1 MEQVLTYS
9 YDLTFNKSSIE
20 NQIILWKVNNYNSYI
35 TDFTVNNEEN
45 TFSFKTSL
53 SDDANI
59 MFTYFVDNHLIK
71 VNTSSNTYLLENID
85 LLNNENNLDIAKNL
99 SKLEQIIENIPED
112 KDSDDTETDDS
123 DNKDKNNSSKEIYN
137 FYTNKLNS
145 SFAQDKMSNIVSEL
159 NQQLNIHSLE
169 DIKQSNKLTIFDD
182 SDDDNLKAFQTSHI
196 KTTLLTDSDSS
207 INLLEDTSSDID
219 NDMID
224 KYYDTFLNNLS
235 KENNLQVDVK
245 DLKEEEVKEEK
256 VKEVKEIVE
265 EVVKKV
271 VEKVKEDDLTDIMI
285 SSAPLKIYPSDA
297 LDNTLPSNKCNTL
310 SESDPYNSLI
320 LSDSDFLVFYENLNV
335 KKDNYCLNEKDII
348 TTSIKILEK
357 EPKIN
362 NEEMKKYAFNEL
374 SIIKMI
380 IKEVLKTCKSIK
392 QSNTNKNSFDIKI
405 IPDDNNIFKLNVSIS
420 NLKNPRL
427 LEEFNKYKEIN
438 PDFDNSIKLT
448 IDMPKLYY
456 PYAPPIIT
464 INEPKFDD
472 VFLYSLATLDYFK
485 QEYWNPSNTI
495 ENVIHNIIQMIESYG
510 TIDKNNLSTININ
523 NHVIKLWSLLSLE
536 VEHNKINIDFV
547 KLTTMT
553 EVNKNTTKMASGTG
567 YSNSSSKDWDVKKY
581 LSEKKNKTADIIT
594 HLKEINT
601 KLLSCNNITDKI
613 INLLPSILDY
623 YLYDVNILEITNKI
637 EEYVQIV
644 IMLTYLQPFYN
655 QLYFKERKLSTLV
668 ASLIKTVNEYIKM
681 IKNNDNDIKDICN
694 SILELKVDI
703 VTNQI
708 VVQNDV
714 YDCLKEKQF
723 SACDFNKFSIIQEET
738 KNGLLN
744 AKRILREFSSL
755 QKSLP
760 FNYETSIF
768 FRYCENSINKIKFL
782 IIGPKDTPYQDGC
795 YIFDML
801 LPTSYPLTNPR
812 VNFLTTGKGTVR
824 FNPNLYN
831 NGKVCLSLLGTW
843 QGETWNENST
853 ILQVLVSIQSLIL
866 IDHPYFNEPGYQS
879 SYGTPSGMETSRKY
893 NEEVQSNNIRWAIID
908 NILNPVPEFADIIKT
923 HFSIKKNEIIKL
935 AEKWEKTNNKISSQ
949 IKLLNDAL
957 DKL

>member
-1 MEQVLTYS
+1 MEQVLAFS
-9 YDLTFNKSSIE
+9 YDLTFNKTSID
-20 NQIILWKVNNYNSYI
+20 NQIILWKVNNYNSYLS
-35 TDFTVNNEEN
+35 DFTVNNEDN

-59 MFTYFVDNHLIK
+59 IFTYFVDNNLIK
-71 VNTSSNTYLLENID
+71 VETSNTYLLENID
-85 LLNNENNLDIAKNL
+85 LLNYENNSNIAINL

-112 KDSDDTETDDS
+112 KDDSDSDS
-123 DNKDKNNSSKEIYN
+123 DNSKDKDKDKDKDKEVYN
-137 FYTNKLNS
+137 FYTHKLNS
-145 SFAQDKMSNIVSEL
+145 SYTQDKMSNIVSEL

-182 SDDDNLKAFQTSHI
+182 SDDDNLKAFKISHI
-196 KTTLLTDSDSS
+196 KKTLLTDSDSS

-235 KENNLQVDVK
+235 KENNLQVEEV
-245 DLKEEEVKEEK
+245 EEVKEEDLN
-256 VKEVKEIVE
+256 EVKEDKVDKE
-265 EVVKKV
+265 E
-271 VEKVKEDDLTDIMI
+271 ENDLTDIMI
-285 SSAPLKIYPSDA
+285 SSAPCTLKIYPSDA
-297 LDNTLPSNKCNTL
+297 LDKLSSNKCNTL

-335 KKDNYCLNEKDII
+335 KKDNYCLNEKEII
-348 TTSIKILEK
+348 TTSMKILEK

-362 NEEMKKYAFNEL
+362 DEEMKKYAFNEL

-380 IKEVLKTCKSIK
+380 IKEVLKTCKS
-392 QSNTNKNSFDIKI
+392 SNTNKNSFDIKI

-427 LEEFNKYKEIN
+427 VEEFNKYKEIN
-438 PDFDNSIKLT
+438 PTFDNSIKLT

-495 ENVIHNIIQMIESYG
+495 ENVIHNIIQIIELYG
-510 TIDKNNLSTININ
+510 TVDKDSSSTININ

-553 EVNKNTTKMASGTG
+553 ETNKNTTKMASGTG

-581 LSEKKNKTADIIT
+581 LSEKKNKTADIIN

-601 KLLSCNNITDKI
+601 KLLSCDNITLKM
-613 INLLPSILDY
+613 INRLASILDY

-637 EEYVQIV
+637 EEYAQIV
-644 IMLTYLQPFYN
+644 IMLTYLQEFYN
-655 QLYFKERKLSTLV
+655 QLEFKDRKLSTLV
-668 ASLIKTVNEYIKM
+668 ASLIKTVNEYMKM
-681 IKNNDNDIKDICN
+681 IKNNDNDIKDIFN
-694 SILELKVDI
+694 SILALKVDLE
-703 VTNQI
+703 TNQ
-708 VVQNDV
+708 VVAQNDN

-738 KNGLLN
+738 KNSLLN

-768 FRYCENSINKIKFL
+768 FRYCEDSINKIKFL

-935 AEKWEKTNNKISSQ
+935 VENWGSTNNKVTNQ
-949 IKLLNDAL
+949 IKALNDAFA
-957 DKL
+957 KI

>member
-1 MEQVLTYS
+1 MEQVLAFS
-9 YDLTFNKSSIE
+9 YNLSYNTSSIE
-20 NQIILWKVNNYNSYI
+20 NQIILWKINNYNSYLA
-35 TDFTVNNEEN
+35 DFTVNNEEN

-53 SDDANI
+53 NDDANVI
-59 MFTYFVDNHLIK
+59 FTYFVDNHLIK
-71 VNTSSNTYLLENID
+71 IQTSNTYLLENIE
-85 LLNNENNLDIAKNL
+85 LLNNENKLDIAQNL

-112 KDSDDTETDDS
+112 KDDDSETDNSNDKEVYNFYTHKLEQS
-123 DNKDKNNSSKEIYN
+123 FQKDTSSNRHTELNQHLNIHSFEDTRKSNQLTIFEDDLSVFQYPIDSSKEI
-137 FYTNKLNS
+137 
-145 SFAQDKMSNIVSEL
+145 
-159 NQQLNIHSLE
+159 
-169 DIKQSNKLTIFDD
+169 KLT
-182 SDDDNLKAFQTSHI
+182 
-196 KTTLLTDSDSS
+196 LLSDSDSS
-207 INLLEDTSSDID
+207 INLLEDSSSDID

-224 KYYDTFLNNLS
+224 KYYETFLNNQS
-235 KENNLQVDVK
+235 KELDSKVK
-245 DLKEEEVKEEK
+245 VKEEL
-256 VKEVKEIVE
+256 
-265 EVVKKV
+265 
-271 VEKVKEDDLTDIMI
+271 VEKEPVEKILDLQKVIEIADDLTDIMI
-285 SSAPLKIYPSDA
+285 PPDTLKIFPADA
-297 LDNTLPSNKCNTL
+297 LDELPETQIKN
-310 SESDPYNSLI
+310 DPYNSLV

-335 KKDNYCLNEKDII
+335 KKDNYSLNEKEII
-348 TTSIKILEK
+348 STSMKILEK
-357 EPKIN
+357 ESKIN
-362 NEEMKKYAFNEL
+362 DEEMKKYAFNEI

-380 IKEVLKTCKSIK
+380 IKEVLKTCKSSPLGLQPSASGK
-392 QSNTNKNSFDIKI
+392 SSNTNMNSLDIKI
-405 IPDDNNIFKLNVSIS
+405 IPDNNNIFKLNVSIS
-420 NLKNPRL
+420 GFKNPRL
-427 LEEFNKYKEIN
+427 LEEFNKYKEFN
-438 PDFDNSIKLT
+438 PDFDNTIKLT

-495 ENVIHNIIQMIESYG
+495 ENVIHNIIQIIELYG
-510 TIDKNNLSTININ
+510 TVDKDSLSSININ

-553 EVNKNTTKMASGTG
+553 ETNKNTTKMASGTG

-581 LSEKKNKTADIIT
+581 LSEKKNKTIDIIN

-601 KLLSCNNITDKI
+601 KLLSCNNITNKM
-613 INLLPSILDY
+613 INKLVSILDY

-637 EEYVQIV
+637 DEYSQIV
-644 IMLTYLQPFYN
+644 IMLTYLQTFYN
-655 QLYFKERKLSTLV
+655 QLHFKDRKLSTLV
-668 ASLIKTVNEYIKM
+668 SSLIKTVNEYMKM
-681 IKNNDNDIKDICN
+681 IKNNDNEIKDICN

-703 VTNQI
+703 ETNQI
-708 VVQNDV
+708 VIQNDV

-738 KNGLLN
+738 KNSLLN
-744 AKRILREFSSL
+744 TKRILREFSSL

-768 FRYCENSINKIKFL
+768 FRYCEDSINKIKFL

-935 AEKWEKTNNKISSQ
+935 AEKWETTNNKISSQ

>member
-20 NQIILWKVNNYNSYI
+20 NQIILWKVNNYNSYL
-35 TDFTVNNEEN
+35 TEFTINNEDN
-45 TFSFKTSL
+45 TFRFKTSL

-71 VNTSSNTYLLENID
+71 VETSNTYLLENID
-85 LLNNENNLDIAKNL
+85 LLNYENNSDIAKNL
-99 SKLEQIIENIPED
+99 SNLEQIIENIPED
-112 KDSDDTETDDS
+112 KDDDDETDDTDK
-123 DNKDKNNSSKEIYN
+123 DNSKDNSSKEIYN

-182 SDDDNLKAFQTSHI
+182 SDDDNLKAFKISHI
-196 KTTLLTDSDSS
+196 KKTLLTDSDSS

-235 KENNLQVDVK
+235 KENNLQV
-245 DLKEEEVKEEK
+245 EEVKEEDLN
-256 VKEVKEIVE
+256 EVKEDKVDKE
-265 EVVKKV
+265 E
-271 VEKVKEDDLTDIMI
+271 ENDLTDIMI
-285 SSAPLKIYPSDA
+285 SSAPCTLKIYPSDA
-297 LDNTLPSNKCNTL
+297 LDKLSSNKCNTL

-335 KKDNYCLNEKDII
+335 KKDNYCLNEKEII
-348 TTSIKILEK
+348 STSMKILEK
-357 EPKIN
+357 ESKIN
-362 NEEMKKYAFNEL
+362 DEEMKKYAFNEL

-380 IKEVLKTCKSIK
+380 IKEVLKTSK
-392 QSNTNKNSFDIKI
+392 QSNTNKNSLDIKI
-405 IPDDNNIFKLNVSIS
+405 IPDNNNIFKLNVSIS
-420 NLKNPRL
+420 NLTNPRL
-427 LEEFNKYKEIN
+427 LEEFNKYKEFN
-438 PDFDNSIKLT
+438 LDFDNAIKLT

-495 ENVIHNIIQMIESYG
+495 ENVIHNIIQIIELYG
-510 TIDKNNLSTININ
+510 TVDKDSLSSININ

-581 LSEKKNKTADIIT
+581 LSEKKNKTADIIN

-613 INLLPSILDY
+613 VNKLPSILDY

-637 EEYVQIV
+637 EEYAQIV
-644 IMLTYLQPFYN
+644 IMLTYLQEFYN
-655 QLYFKERKLSTLV
+655 QLYFKDRKLSTLV
-668 ASLIKTVNEYIKM
+668 ASLIKTVNEYMKM
-681 IKNNDNDIKDICN
+681 IKNNDNDIKDIFN
-694 SILELKVDI
+694 SILALKVDLE
-703 VTNQI
+703 TNQ
-708 VVQNDV
+708 VVAQNDN

-744 AKRILREFSSL
+744 TKRILREFSSL

-768 FRYCENSINKIKFL
+768 FRYCEDSINKIKFL

-935 AEKWEKTNNKISSQ
+935 AEKWETTNNKISSQ

>member
-9 YDLTFNKSSIE
+9 YDLTYNKTSID
-20 NQIILWKVNNYNSYI
+20 NQIILWKVNNYNSYLS
-35 TDFTVNNEEN
+35 DFTVNNEDN

-59 MFTYFVDNHLIK
+59 IFTYFADNHLIK
-71 VNTSSNTYLLENID
+71 VHTVSNTYLLENIE
-85 LLNNENNLDIAKNL
+85 LLNNENNSDIAKNL

-112 KDSDDTETDDS
+112 KESDDDSNDKDSS
-123 DNKDKNNSSKEIYN
+123 DNKDKDNSKEVYN
-137 FYTNKLNS
+137 FYTHKLNS
-145 SFAQDKMSNIVSEL
+145 SYTQDKMSNIVSEL

-182 SDDDNLKAFQTSHI
+182 SDDDNLKAFKISH
-196 KTTLLTDSDSS
+196 TTLLTDSDSS
-207 INLLEDTSSDID
+207 INLLENTSSDID
-219 NDMID
+219 DDMID

-245 DLKEEEVKEEK
+245 ELKEVELVEEVQVKEEK
-256 VKEVKEIVE
+256 V
-265 EVVKKV
+265 
-271 VEKVKEDDLTDIMI
+271 DDLTDIMI
-285 SSAPLKIYPSDA
+285 PSDTLKIYPPDA
-297 LDNTLPSNKCNTL
+297 LDELQEKLPSL
-310 SESDPYNSLI
+310 SKENICEAFSDPYNSLI
-320 LSDSDFLVFYENLNV
+320 LSDSDFLVFYENLNI
-335 KKDNYCLNEKDII
+335 KKDNYSLNEKEII
-348 TTSIKILEK
+348 TTSMKILEK
-357 EPKIN
+357 ETKIN
-362 NEEMKKYAFNEL
+362 DEEMKKYAFNEL

-380 IKEVLKTCKSIK
+380 IKEILKTC
-392 QSNTNKNSFDIKI
+392 KNSFDIKI
-405 IPDDNNIFKLNVSIS
+405 IPDNNNIFKLNVSIS
-420 NLKNPRL
+420 NLKNSRL
-427 LEEFNKYKEIN
+427 IEEFNKYKEFN
-438 PDFDNSIKLT
+438 PDFNNTIKLT

-495 ENVIHNIIQMIESYG
+495 ENVIHNIIHIIELYG
-510 TIDKNNLSTININ
+510 TIDKDNLSSININ

-547 KLTTMT
+547 KLTTIT
-553 EVNKNTTKMASGTG
+553 ETNKNTTKMASGTG

-581 LSEKKNKTADIIT
+581 LSEKKNKTADIIN

-601 KLLSCNNITDKI
+601 KLLSCDNITDKM
-613 INLLPSILDY
+613 INKLPSILDY

-637 EEYVQIV
+637 EEYAQII
-644 IMLTYLQPFYN
+644 IMLTYLQTFYN
-655 QLYFKERKLSTLV
+655 QLYFKDRKLSTLV
-668 ASLIKTVNEYIKM
+668 ASLIKTVNEYMKM

-703 VTNQI
+703 VTNQV

-723 SACDFNKFSIIQEET
+723 SACDFNKFSIILEES

-744 AKRILREFSSL
+744 TKRILREFSSL

-768 FRYCENSINKIKFL
+768 FRYCEDSINKIKFL

-824 FNPNLYN
+824 FNPNLYS

-935 AEKWEKTNNKISSQ
+935 AEKWETTNNKISSQ

>member
-9 YDLTFNKSSIE
+9 YNLTFNKTSID
-20 NQIILWKVNNYNSYI
+20 NQIILWKVNNYNSYL
-35 TDFTVNNEEN
+35 TEFTINNEDN
-45 TFSFKTSL
+45 TFRFKTSL

-71 VNTSSNTYLLENID
+71 VETSNTYLLENID
-85 LLNNENNLDIAKNL
+85 LLNYENNSDIAKNL
-99 SKLEQIIENIPED
+99 SNLEQIIENIPED
-112 KDSDDTETDDS
+112 KDDDDETDDTDK
-123 DNKDKNNSSKEIYN
+123 DNSKDNSSKEIYN

-182 SDDDNLKAFQTSHI
+182 SDDDNLKAFKISHI
-196 KTTLLTDSDSS
+196 KKTLLTDSDSS

-235 KENNLQVDVK
+235 KENNLQV
-245 DLKEEEVKEEK
+245 EEVKEEDLN
-256 VKEVKEIVE
+256 EVKEDKVDKE
-265 EVVKKV
+265 E
-271 VEKVKEDDLTDIMI
+271 ENDLTDIMI
-285 SSAPLKIYPSDA
+285 SSAPCTLKIYPSDA
-297 LDNTLPSNKCNTL
+297 LDKLSSNKCNTL

-335 KKDNYCLNEKDII
+335 KKDNYCLNEKEII
-348 TTSIKILEK
+348 STSMKILEK
-357 EPKIN
+357 ESKIN
-362 NEEMKKYAFNEL
+362 DEEMKKYAFNEL

-380 IKEVLKTCKSIK
+380 IKEVLKTSK
-392 QSNTNKNSFDIKI
+392 QSNTNKNSLDIKI
-405 IPDDNNIFKLNVSIS
+405 IPDNNNIFKLNVSIS
-420 NLKNPRL
+420 NLTNPRL
-427 LEEFNKYKEIN
+427 LEEFNKYKEFN
-438 PDFDNSIKLT
+438 LDFDNAIKLT

-495 ENVIHNIIQMIESYG
+495 ENVIHNIIQIIELYG
-510 TIDKNNLSTININ
+510 TVDKDSLSSININ

-581 LSEKKNKTADIIT
+581 LSEKKNKTADIIN

-613 INLLPSILDY
+613 VNKLPSILDY

-637 EEYVQIV
+637 EEYAQIV
-644 IMLTYLQPFYN
+644 IMLTYLQEFYN
-655 QLYFKERKLSTLV
+655 QLYFKDRKLSTLV
-668 ASLIKTVNEYIKM
+668 ASLIKTVNEYMKM
-681 IKNNDNDIKDICN
+681 IKNNDNDIKDIFN
-694 SILELKVDI
+694 SILELKVDLE
-703 VTNQI
+703 TNQ
-708 VVQNDV
+708 VVAQNDN

-744 AKRILREFSSL
+744 TKRILREFSSL

-768 FRYCENSINKIKFL
+768 FRYCEDSINKIKFL

-935 AEKWEKTNNKISSQ
+935 AEKWETTNNKISSQ

>member
-335 KKDNYCLNEKDII
+335 KKDNYSLNEKEII
-348 TTSIKILEK
+348 TTSMKILEK
-357 EPKIN
+357 ELKIN
-362 NEEMKKYAFNEL
+362 DEEMKKYAFNEL

-553 EVNKNTTKMASGTG
+553 ETNKNTTKMASGTG

-768 FRYCENSINKIKFL
+768 FRYCEDSINKIKFL

-935 AEKWEKTNNKISSQ
+935 AEKWETTNNKISSQ

>member
-1 MEQVLTYS
+1 MEQVLTFS
-9 YDLTFNKSSIE
+9 YDLTYNKSSIE
-20 NQIILWKVNNYNSYI
+20 NQIILWKINNYNSYI
-35 TDFTVNNEEN
+35 TDFTINNQDN

-59 MFTYFVDNHLIK
+59 IFTYFVDNHLIK
-71 VNTSSNTYLLENID
+71 VETSNTYLLENID
-85 LLNNENNLDIAKNL
+85 LLNNENNSDIAKNL

-112 KDSDDTETDDS
+112 KDSDDDDS
-123 DNKDKNNSSKEIYN
+123 DKDKDDTKEVYN

-145 SFAQDKMSNIVSEL
+145 SYTQDKMSNIVSEL
-159 NQQLNIHSLE
+159 NQQLNIH

-182 SDDDNLKAFQTSHI
+182 SDDDNLKAFQISHT

-207 INLLEDTSSDID
+207 VNLLEDTSSDID

-245 DLKEEEVKEEK
+245 DLKEE
-256 VKEVKEIVE
+256 VKEVKEQVE
-265 EVVKKV
+265 EEQVKEEQDK
-271 VEKVKEDDLTDIMI
+271 EEVKEDDLTDIII

-297 LDNTLPSNKCNTL
+297 LLPSNKCNKYNTL
-310 SESDPYNSLI
+310 SENDPYNSLI

-335 KKDNYCLNEKDII
+335 KKDNYCLNEKEII
-348 TTSIKILEK
+348 TTSMKILEK
-357 EPKIN
+357 ETKIN
-362 NEEMKKYAFNEL
+362 DEEMKKYAFNEL

-380 IKEVLKTCKSIK
+380 IKEVLKTSK
-392 QSNTNKNSFDIKI
+392 QSNTCKNLFDIKI

-427 LEEFNKYKEIN
+427 LEEFNKYKEFN
-438 PDFDNSIKLT
+438 PDFNNTIKLT

-495 ENVIHNIIQMIESYG
+495 ENVIHNIIQIIELYG
-510 TIDKNNLSTININ
+510 TIDKDSLSSININ

-553 EVNKNTTKMASGTG
+553 ETNKNTTKMASGTG

-581 LSEKKNKTADIIT
+581 LSEKKNKTADIIN

-601 KLLSCNNITDKI
+601 KLLSCDNITLKI
-613 INLLPSILDY
+613 INRLPSILDY

-637 EEYVQIV
+637 EEYAQIV
-644 IMLTYLQPFYN
+644 IMLTYLQSFYN
-655 QLYFKERKLSTLV
+655 QLEFKDRKLSTLV

-681 IKNNDNDIKDICN
+681 VKNNDNDIKDIFN
-694 SILELKVDI
+694 SILALKVDLE
-703 VTNQI
+703 TNQ
-708 VVQNDV
+708 VVAQNDV

-768 FRYCENSINKIKFL
+768 FRYCEDSINKIKFL

-935 AEKWEKTNNKISSQ
+935 AEKWETTNNKISSQ

>member
-1 MEQVLTYS
+1 MEQVLIYS
-9 YDLTFNKSSIE
+9 YDLTFNKTSIE

-35 TDFTVNNEEN
+35 TDFTINNEDN

-59 MFTYFVDNHLIK
+59 IFTYFVDNHIIK
-71 VNTSSNTYLLENID
+71 VQTVSNTYLLENID
-85 LLNNENNLDIAKNL
+85 LLNNENNSDIATNL

-112 KDSDDTETDDS
+112 KDSDDDTDSDT
-123 DNKDKNNSSKEIYN
+123 DNKDNTKEIYN

-145 SFAQDKMSNIVSEL
+145 SYTQDKMSNIVSEL

-182 SDDDNLKAFQTSHI
+182 SDDDNLKAFQTPHI

-245 DLKEEEVKEEK
+245 EEVKE
-256 VKEVKEIVE
+256 VE
-265 EVVKKV
+265 EVEVQ
-271 VEKVKEDDLTDIMI
+271 EADDFSDIMI
-285 SSAPLKIYPSDA
+285 SSNTLQIYPPDA
-297 LDNTLPSNKCNTL
+297 LDELQEKYNTL

-335 KKDNYCLNEKDII
+335 KKDNYCLNEKEII
-348 TTSIKILEK
+348 TTSMKILEK

-362 NEEMKKYAFNEL
+362 DEEMKKYAFNEL

-380 IKEVLKTCKSIK
+380 IKEVLKTCKSSK
-392 QSNTNKNSFDIKI
+392 SSNTNKNSFDIKI
-405 IPDDNNIFKLNVSIS
+405 IPDNNNIFKLNVSIS

-438 PDFDNSIKLT
+438 PDFNFTIKLT

-495 ENVIHNIIQMIESYG
+495 ENVIHNIIQIIELYG
-510 TIDKNNLSTININ
+510 TIDKDSSSSININ

-553 EVNKNTTKMASGTG
+553 EANKNTTKMASGTG
-567 YSNSSSKDWDVKKY
+567 YSNLSSKDWDVKKY

-601 KLLSCNNITDKI
+601 KLLSCDNITLKM
-613 INLLPSILDY
+613 INRLASILDY

-637 EEYVQIV
+637 EEYGQIV
-644 IMLTYLQPFYN
+644 IMLTYLQAFYN
-655 QLYFKERKLSTLV
+655 QLYFKDRKLSTLV
-668 ASLIKTVNEYIKM
+668 ASLIKTVNEYMKM

-694 SILELKVDI
+694 SILALKVDI
-703 VTNQI
+703 VTKQI

-744 AKRILREFSSL
+744 TKRILREFSSL

-768 FRYCENSINKIKFL
+768 FRYCEDSINKIKFL

-923 HFSIKKNEIIKL
+923 HFSIKKSEIIKL
-935 AEKWEKTNNKISSQ
+935 AEKWETTNNKISSQ

-957 DKL
+957 NKL